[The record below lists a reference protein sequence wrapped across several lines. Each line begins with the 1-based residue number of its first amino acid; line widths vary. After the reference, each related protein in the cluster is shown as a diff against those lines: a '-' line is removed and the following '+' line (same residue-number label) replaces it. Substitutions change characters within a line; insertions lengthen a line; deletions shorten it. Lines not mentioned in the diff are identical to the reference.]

1 MKPEKLILS
10 AWGPYK
16 EKVEVDFTRLED
28 RGLFLITGPTGA
40 GKTTLF
46 DAITYAL
53 YGNMSGEV
61 REKNSVRS
69 DFADADTATYVEL
82 WMQHDGKEYHIIR
95 NPEYM
100 RPKKKR
106 GGKSDYT
113 KEKEN
118 ARLYLPDG
126 SAVEG
131 SSEVNRRMQEILVL
145 DYRQFKQISM
155 IAQGEFAR
163 LLTASPSEKTKIF
176 REIFETTIYDGFAGI
191 LRSRSSD
198 LYKQVMEYRHKMD
211 EDVHMLMENTVGQV
225 MVESEEEREEAE
237 AWKSMPQQENHS
249 YENMIHWLEERIL
262 EDKERLGQV
271 QKQYELYEKEHTRLS
286 ERIHRAEQM
295 NEKLER
301 LEALKAQKKELGEH
315 KKERKDAEAHLQ
327 KARKAEALKADYIN
341 LKNTKAF
348 IESMKQKQGEERE
361 ALKHL
366 LQQEEAKRGYYE
378 KKEEIQAGYTC
389 AASYEECRKI
399 RKEAESVLKGKQDA
413 LQKLQQHYLEQEE
426 IVAKKKHTYEQ
437 ADSAYRRAV
446 VGIAAKQVKEGEPCP
461 VCGSLEH
468 PCIARWEEG
477 VPDESKVRKLQ
488 KDYEKEQAVLMEL
501 HGKAAA
507 CKGEVTACEAHV
519 QEHLHKEEQ
528 LKQQMDGV
536 EQEVRELIERLNQK
550 AYEELLT
557 QYHKLQAQIKE
568 KKSRLEEEEKE
579 LKQQEQKQTE
589 GEIAFKER
597 YKTAGFGSIA
607 AYEAALCTTE
617 EMEKLENKIRDYDT
631 KLQNIENL
639 TEHLKEET
647 KGAKIMDVDEMKAA
661 LEEKKQLRQQVLNR
675 LKDGT
680 YLLKERKKIAKSM
693 REKEKIL
700 QELVREY
707 GIVKDLDNM
716 ASGNNPK
723 RLVFEQYVLA
733 GYFEE
738 ILRAANLR
746 LAKMTSGR
754 YELSRMEEISDGR
767 TKDNLEI
774 RVLDYYT
781 GKYRSVK
788 TLSGGES
795 FKASLALALGMSDVI
810 QGYSGGI
817 RVDTLFIDEGFGA
830 LDSESLEQA
839 CRTLQS
845 LVEKD
850 RLIGIISHVPELS
863 EKIEK
868 QIIITKT
875 NIGSQAKVVV

>member
-10 AWGPYK
+10 GWGPYK
-16 EKVEVDFTRLED
+16 DRIEVDFTRLED
-28 RGLFLITGPTGA
+28 RGLFLIAGPTGA

-53 YGNMSGEV
+53 YGNMSGDV

-69 DFADADTATYVEL
+69 DFADGDTATYVEL
-82 WMQHDGKEYHIIR
+82 WMQHGGKEYHIVR

-100 RPKKKR
+100 RPKKKK
-106 GGKSDYT
+106 GGKSNYT

-126 SAVEG
+126 SVVEG

-163 LLTASPSEKTKIF
+163 LLTASPAEKTKIF
-176 REIFETTIYDGFAGI
+176 REIFETSIYDNFAGI
-191 LRSRSSD
+191 LRSRSGD
-198 LYKQVMEYRHKMD
+198 LYKQVMEYRNRME
-211 EDVHMLMENTVGQV
+211 EDVHMLQ
-225 MVESEEEREEAE
+225 EEVAGELPKE
-237 AWKSMPQQENHS
+237 ENHS
-249 YENMIHWLEERIL
+249 YLKLITWLDEKIQA
-262 EDKERLGQV
+262 DKEKLTEA
-271 QKQYELYEKEHTRLS
+271 QKYHAACEKETIKLMDNLN
-286 ERIHRAEQM
+286 RAEQLNM
-295 NEKLER
+295 KLHKLE
-301 LEALKAQKKELGEH
+301 ELKIQKKELNEQ
-315 KKERKDAEAHLQ
+315 KKEIKAVEKELQSAKTAEG
-327 KARKAEALKADYIN
+327 LKEYYIN
-341 LKNTKAF
+341 LKNGRKLAEVMQQKST
-348 IESMKQKQGEERE
+348 ESRSALEQLSIKEQNLRRYYELRE
-361 ALKHL
+361 AVLN
-366 LQQEEAKRGYYE
+366 
-378 KKEEIQAGYTC
+378 GYTFVET
-389 AASYEECRKI
+389 YEECRK
-399 RKEAESVLKGKQDA
+399 RRAEAEKVLAGKQEELNG
-413 LQKLQQHYLEQEE
+413 LQKHYMLQEE
-426 IVAKKKHTYEQ
+426 VTEEKKKIYET
-437 ADSAYRRAV
+437 ADKAYKRAV
-446 VGIAAKQVKEGEPCP
+446 VGLAARQVKEGEPCP

-468 PCIARWEEG
+468 PHIAEWDDKI
-477 VPDESKVRKLQ
+477 PDEKGLQKLQ
-488 KDYEKEQAVLMEL
+488 KLYEKERELLMEI

-507 CKGEVTACEAHV
+507 CKGEVTVCAERLEEDRK
-519 QEHLHKEEQ
+519 QEEEWGSRRES
-528 LKQQMDGV
+528 L
-536 EQEVRELIERLNQK
+536 EQEVRAVIEQMQKKEYEKRLT
-550 AYEELLT
+550 E
-557 QYHKLQAQIKE
+557 YHELQAQIKE
-568 KKSRLEEEEKE
+568 KRSRLEADEEEMR
-579 LKQQEQKQTE
+579 LQLQTLE
-589 GEIAFKER
+589 GLEEEFAGQ
-597 YKTAGFGSIA
+597 YKAAGFVSMEK
-607 AYEAALCTTE
+607 YEAAMRSAAERSAL
-617 EMEKLENKIRDYDT
+617 EKRIQDFYAKMQT
-631 KLQNIENL
+631 IEDI
-639 TEHLKEET
+639 TAHLKEET
-647 KGAKIMDVDEMKAA
+647 KGAKLTDVDGFKSVLEDKKQEKQQA
-661 LEEKKQLRQQVLNR
+661 LNQMNDCAHRLQEEKK
-675 LKDGT
+675 
-680 YLLKERKKIAKSM
+680 IARSM
-693 REKEKIL
+693 KEKEKIL

-716 ASGNNPK
+716 ASGNNAK

-746 LAKMTSGR
+746 LAKMTGGR

-774 RVLDYYT
+774 RVFDYYT

-830 LDSESLEQA
+830 LDSESLDQA
-839 CRTLQS
+839 CQTLMS

-875 NIGSQAKVVV
+875 NVGSKVRVVV